1 MRPNYTA
8 RALMLLLRLNADRM
22 NYTPRSHK
30 GRRAARLIPA
40 LERTLKAVQS

>member
-8 RALMLLLRLNADRM
+8 RALMLRLRLNADRM
-22 NYTPRSHK
+22 DYTPRPHK
-30 GRRAARLIPA
+30 GRRAARLVRA